1 MSKSEGKADVKNPV
15 DEIAAESLTLD
26 EFCARLSKTD
36 KRVELIGG
44 FFADAKKR
52 GHNKDVDVGFLR
64 AFAEYADRPVN

>member
-1 MSKSEGKADVKNPV
+1 MAEKAITQDRVEPT
-15 DEIAAESLTLD
+15 ESLTLD

-44 FFADAKKR
+44 FYADAKKC
-52 GHNKDVDVGFLR
+52 GQYKDVDVGFLR